1 MKFAFFLGCNVP
13 TQVYNYEASVRKIAE
28 ALEIEL
34 IDIAD
39 FGCCGEL
46 TEALDYYTSIVFSAR
61 NIALAEKE
69 GLDILT
75 LCNGCFASLNK
86 AIFALRD
93 SHLRSRVNETLKQIG
108 TSKAQSEPSPI
119 IYKGKSRV
127 IHFHQLLYDIIGLP
141 EIKEKIVLNFENV
154 SVSCHNGCHILR
166 PSEILGFDDPE
177 NPKKLEDLVA
187 LTGARIVKPLGLEQC
202 CGSVLSL
209 SDLDTSQLLAIDSIE
224 RKGTVDAII
233 VGCPFC
239 FKQFDMGQ
247 FIARRK
253 FNKELN
259 IPILFYAEL
268 LGLAFGIEAKELGL
282 SVGHKIRL
290 DGFLEKL
297 GVSNG

>member
-1 MKFAFFLGCNVP
+1 MNLAFFLGCNVP
-13 TQVYNYEASVRKIAE
+13 TQVYNYEASVRKIAD
-28 ALEIEL
+28 AFEIKL
-34 IDIAD
+34 VDIAD

-46 TEALDYYTSIVFSAR
+46 TEAMDHYTSLVFSAR

-69 GLDILT
+69 GLDVLT
-75 LCNGCFASLNK
+75 LCNGCFSSLNK

-93 SHLRSRVNETLKQIG
+93 SHLRNRVNETLKKIG
-108 TSKAQSEPSPI
+108 LF
-119 IYKGKSRV
+119 YRGKSQV
-127 IHFHQLLYDIIGLP
+127 FHFHQLMYDLVGP
-141 EIKEKIVLNFENV
+141 SKIKEKIVLNLNNV

-166 PSEILGFDDPE
+166 PSDVLRFDDPE
-177 NPKKLEDLVA
+177 NPRKLEELVA
-187 LTGARIVKPLGLEQC
+187 LTGARIVKPMGIEQC

-209 SDLDTSQLLAIDSIE
+209 CDLDAAQSLAIESIE
-224 RKGTVDAII
+224 RKGAVDAIV

-239 FKQFDMGQ
+239 FKQFDIGQ
-247 FIARRK
+247 VVARKK

-268 LGLAFGIEAKELGL
+268 LGLALGLEAKDLGL
-282 SVGHKIRL
+282 NVVHKIRT